1 MAATD
6 ARRRAVFLDRDGVI
20 VEEVNFLHRVED
32 LRLLPGAAQAIR
44 KLNLSRCLAIV
55 VTNQSVVARNLCTL
69 DQLEEIHARMRGL
82 LDAEG
87 ARLDAVYFCPHHPGT
102 GALGAN
108 REFEVECD
116 CRKPKTG
123 MIERAKRDFSIDLA
137 HSFMIGDTP
146 ADIQCGRNAGLG
158 TIAVRTG
165 HPWPASVEA
174 PDRFCE
180 DLAEAVELILKGPP
194 P

>member
-1 MAATD
+1 
-6 ARRRAVFLDRDGVI
+6 VI
-20 VEEVNFLHRVED
+20 VEEVNFFTAWRIAPSPGRGPGDKEAQPLS
-32 LRLLPGAAQAIR
+32 LPGHR
-44 KLNLSRCLAIV
+44 RHEPVGGGPESL
-55 VTNQSVVARNLCTL
+55 
-69 DQLEEIHARMRGL
+69 HARPAGGDTRS
-82 LDAEG
+82 DARPAGREG